1 MNDKALLVD
10 QVCLDQRSSQAHAA
24 LSEQDPFERSCF
36 SPVTASVR
44 SPETVGA
51 ASLPVA
57 VSTRTSVALDVCH
70 IVQKRPHPFR

>member
-1 MNDKALLVD
+1 MNDKAVLVD

-24 LSEQDPFERSCF
+24 LSER
-36 SPVTASVR
+36 VSVR
-44 SPETVGA
+44 AFVLQSGDRFSQVPETVGA
-51 ASLPVA
+51 ASLPVT